1 MGFDKDDKEKV
12 SLHFVIL
19 KINKEIREG
28 GIFLNKSEG
37 TLELNQDM
45 NYILSSLFTSVIYSS
60 SKEIVKCCR
69 KCVFNSHEDLSLYL
83 LC

>member
-37 TLELNQDM
+37 TLE
-45 NYILSSLFTSVIYSS
+45 
-60 SKEIVKCCR
+60 
-69 KCVFNSHEDLSLYL
+69 
-83 LC
+83 